1 MEQLPEDTEREIYSL
16 EVLDREVGGAGSVAD
31 AAGVGAVTDVHNALK
46 TGVKL
51 IEHAEV
57 GADAEGENGCVNR
70 DLSEVAPGDTVT
82 IIGRDGGQVIRA
94 EELAACCGTIT
105 NELLS
110 RLGMR
115 LPIVSG

>member
-70 DLSEVAPGDTVT
+70 DLVRPGVLVLLDVDEAVDVAHALQACAD
-82 IIGRDGGQVIRA
+82 
-94 EELAACCGTIT
+94 ELAV
-105 NELLS
+105 
-110 RLGMR
+110 
-115 LPIVSG
+115 VS

>member
-70 DLSEVAPGDTVT
+70 DLVSPGVLVLLDVDEAVDVAHAL
-82 IIGRDGGQVIRA
+82 QA
-94 EELAACCGTIT
+94 
-105 NELLS
+105 
-110 RLGMR
+110 
-115 LPIVSG
+115 